1 MTAAHDPSG
10 ASTPRSES
18 ESAVARTEA
27 GAPDPAPAAEPPVS
41 LRRALERARE
51 ERDHALRHAL
61 EAEQQRDLSHELAL
75 RFEREFEEHRRAL
88 AQALH
93 DELGHHA
100 MAIRTIAST
109 LENRLV
115 DREPSL
121 AQLARLMVRNAEAL
135 SASVR
140 NLVRQVRPE
149 PLEHGGLLE
158 GLRSLL
164 ADWALRQPAIRFQL
178 FVDPSDDASFGF
190 ALPEVEAAA
199 WRIVAESVENA
210 VEHAE
215 AGTVIVSVRRGEH
228 MLTLQVGDDGRG
240 LARRRV
246 DGAGLQAMR
255 ERAASCGGTVSIANG
270 ESGGVEVLASL
281 PWPGADDGG

>member
-1 MTAAHDPSG
+1 MTAPHDPSG

-18 ESAVARTEA
+18 GSAVARTGA
-27 GAPDPAPAAEPPVS
+27 AAPDPAPAAEPS
-41 LRRALERARE
+41 LHKALERARE
-51 ERDHALRHAL
+51 ERDRALRHAL
-61 EAEQQRDLSHELAL
+61 EVEQQRDLSHELAL

-121 AQLARLMVRNAEAL
+121 AQLAGLMVRNAEAL

-149 PLEHGGLLE
+149 PLEHGGLIE

-178 FVDPSDDASFGF
+178 FVDPPDDISFGF

-210 VEHAE
+210 VEHAQ
-215 AGTVIVSVRRGEH
+215 AGTIVVSVRRGEQ

-240 LARRRV
+240 LARRRA

-255 ERAASCGGTVSIANG
+255 ERAAACGGSVSIANG

-281 PWPGADDGG
+281 PWPGAGDGG

>member
-1 MTAAHDPSG
+1 MTSAHDSSG
-10 ASTPRSES
+10 ASKPRPK
-18 ESAVARTEA
+18 AA
-27 GAPDPAPAAEPPVS
+27 APDS
-41 LRRALERARE
+41 LRKALDRARE
-51 ERDHALRHAL
+51 ERDDALRHAL

-75 RFEREFEEHRRAL
+75 RFEREFEEQRRAL

-109 LENRLV
+109 LENRLA

-140 NLVRQVRPE
+140 SLVRQVRPE

-178 FVDPSDDASFGF
+178 FVDPPDDAAFGF
-190 ALPEVEAAA
+190 GLPDVEAAA

-210 VEHAE
+210 VEHAGP
-215 AGTVIVSVRRGEH
+215 GTVVVSVRRGDGV
-228 MLTLQVGDDGRG
+228 LTIQVGDDGRG
-240 LARRRV
+240 LVRRRV
-246 DGAGLQAMR
+246 DGAGMQAIR
-255 ERAASCGGTVSIANG
+255 ERAAACGGSVSVANG

-281 PWPGADDGG
+281 PWPGRGDAP